1 MLYEDILEDYSN
13 DDILYDLSDLTEFS
27 ETSSET
33 SDIPEKNKSELDL
46 NVDKDNNL
54 ILSFKL
60 CDEIIKNIKDNKDVK
75 IKFLLS
81 KDILLSLL
89 NVIN

>member
-1 MLYEDILEDYSN
+1 MKIEDLKLEDYSN
-13 DDILYDLSDLTEFS
+13 DDILYEFENLS
-27 ETSSET
+27 ETSETSET
-33 SDIPEKNKSELDL
+33 SEKFNNKNNLDL
-46 NVDKDNNL
+46 NVDNDNNL

-60 CDEIIKNIKDNKDVK
+60 CNNLIDNIKDNKDVK

-89 NVIN
+89 NVLN